1 MPDRDAR
8 HETTASIPSHPSSD
22 LIFSKVY
29 IIKFRSIAYGT
40 VCTLKKNDQ
49 FILTIHPSLFSDK
62 RIYLLHKYIT
72 APAQRSA
79 TSLSTPSSSSS
90 IVLNAE
96 KETSTERGVS
106 VDQDGKSNVWAIEP
120 KMEVST
126 KSGEEKTKS
135 YLIGG
140 VGLIVFAGIAG
151 VALTNLPDP
160 NLL

>member
-1 MPDRDAR
+1 M
-8 HETTASIPSHPSSD
+8 TSSFSQSILPFFP
-22 LIFSKVY
+22 I
-29 IIKFRSIAYGT
+29 
-40 VCTLKKNDQ
+40 
-49 FILTIHPSLFSDK
+49 K
-62 RIYLLHKYIT
+62 RIYLLYKYIT

-79 TSLSTPSSSSS
+79 TVSTPSSSSS

>member
-1 MPDRDAR
+1 MY
-8 HETTASIPSHPSSD
+8 
-22 LIFSKVY
+22 F
-29 IIKFRSIAYGT
+29 
-40 VCTLKKNDQ
+40 KKNDQ
-49 FILTIHPSLFSDK
+49 FILPIHPSLFP
-62 RIYLLHKYIT
+62 HKTNILIITNIT

-79 TSLSTPSSSSS
+79 TLSTPSSSSS

-135 YLIGG
+135 ALIAGA
-140 VGLIVFAGIAG
+140 GLIVFAGIAG

>member
-1 MPDRDAR
+1 MLFGIVLFVA
-8 HETTASIPSHPSSD
+8 
-22 LIFSKVY
+22 LL
-29 IIKFRSIAYGT
+29 IAYGT

-49 FILTIHPSLFSDK
+49 FILTIHPSLFPHT
-62 RIYLLHKYIT
+62 RIYTYCTNIT
-72 APAQRSA
+72 APAQQRSA
-79 TSLSTPSSSSS
+79 TLSTPSSSSS